1 MMPVG
6 RLKRFLAGCGSV
18 YALLEDRGAQP
29 VRDDEGHSQ
38 CVTTRGPSWATTL
51 PRVVSVLARS
61 GSSASLG
68 RGVPWGLV
76 SHGLLTVTR
85 ACLPGTG
92 AAARTDGWHLP
103 ARPTSTVP
111 EPLNAS
117 QSRP

>member
-68 RGVPWGLV
+68 RGVPWGLK

-85 ACLPGTG
+85 AHACLVRVQQHTQTAGTCQLD
-92 AAARTDGWHLP
+92 RQVLYP
-103 ARPTSTVP
+103 
-111 EPLNAS
+111 
-117 QSRP
+117 SR